1 MELLLETQFWSLLT
15 KCIIFNVNY
24 CNDQSVHANITGNAN
39 QISTLKLP
47 QPTAPSHNLWFPYVS
62 LLLQYII
69 HANSNSIFQWNHSL
83 FHFHDFVCLMFSC
96 LFGLFFLDSFLLF
109 GFIIFPDNN
118 TPCDTKNKS
127 FWVIWMDGW
136 MDVWK
141 WMIQLDVCE
150 QFYLIRDTCTG
161 TSILNLPSPTKSAPW
176 ERAASFSKAW
186 MLLTLYPAD
195 QMVIRVVTMCVI
207 CPTPTRIFLENLYCL
222 KDFLTLLAIGY
233 LHLWV
238 GSMCGWVYVH
248 R

>member
-1 MELLLETQFWSLLT
+1 MELFLETQFWSLLT

-127 FWVIWMDGW
+127 FWVIWMDGCMDGCMKMNDPIRCLWTILSDTRYVYGHFDTELTFADKISSLRKSSLLFQSLNASNLVSCWPNGHSSCDYVRQLPHTNQNISGEFVLFKGFFDSLGHWLFTFVGWKHVW
-136 MDVWK
+136 MG
-141 WMIQLDVCE
+141 VC
-150 QFYLIRDTCTG
+150 T
-161 TSILNLPSPTKSAPW
+161 
-176 ERAASFSKAW
+176 
-186 MLLTLYPAD
+186 
-195 QMVIRVVTMCVI
+195 
-207 CPTPTRIFLENLYCL
+207 
-222 KDFLTLLAIGY
+222 
-233 LHLWV
+233 
-238 GSMCGWVYVH
+238 
-248 R
+248 